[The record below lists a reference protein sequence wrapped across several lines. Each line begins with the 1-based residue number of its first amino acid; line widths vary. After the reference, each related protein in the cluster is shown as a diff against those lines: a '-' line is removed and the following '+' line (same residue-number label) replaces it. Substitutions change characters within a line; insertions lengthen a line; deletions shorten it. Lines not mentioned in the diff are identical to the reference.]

1 MSMFE
6 RLGEKVERL
15 KQEAEAGRA
24 DSVEYRCRECSEG
37 FYREHESCPNCG
49 SAEVERLEK

>member
-6 RLGEKVERL
+6 RLGETVERL

-24 DSVEYRCRECSEG
+24 DSLEYRCRACGEG
-37 FYREHESCPNCG
+37 FHRDHESCPDCE
-49 SAEVERLEK
+49 SAEVERLEE

>member
-6 RLGEKVERL
+6 RLGKKVERL

-24 DSVEYRCRECSEG
+24 DSVEYRCRACGER
-37 FYREHESCPNCG
+37 FHREQETCPDCG
-49 SAEVERLEK
+49 SREIERV